1 MKYHPVIC
9 DFPAGRSNSG
19 YNAFN
24 SSPGPLRLSAGTLG
38 GIPILLTIPPGLCEP
53 SHAQSGASIP
63 AAPSGEFPL
72 NKTIPAGLQ
81 PDQAV
86 PLLIAAWQRAGASQC
101 RSLQFCNSSIGEL
114 STSSFPSS
122 LCCLSGEIL
131 TPVKMI
137 ADCGFYGEAEEQ
149 ARAPGTGR
157 PGREFV

>member
-38 GIPILLTIPPGLCEP
+38 GIPILLTVPPGLCEP

-63 AAPSGEFPL
+63 AALPWSSHSIRPVPQTPSRRQ
-72 NKTIPAGLQ
+72 AVSCSLQ
-81 PDQAV
+81 PGKSRCLSM
-86 PLLIAAWQRAGASQC
+86 PRLRLR
-101 RSLQFCNSSIGEL
+101 NSSTGEL
-114 STSSFPSS
+114 SPLSCPSS
-122 LCCLSGEIL
+122 LCCHSGDIL
-131 TPVKMI
+131 TLEKVI